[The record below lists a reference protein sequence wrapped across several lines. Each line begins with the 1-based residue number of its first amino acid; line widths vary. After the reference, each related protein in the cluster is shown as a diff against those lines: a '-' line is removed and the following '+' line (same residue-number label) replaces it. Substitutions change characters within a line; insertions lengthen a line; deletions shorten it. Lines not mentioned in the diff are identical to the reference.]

1 MNLNNEITREVR
13 RSITTSILII
23 AAGILAIIAPHVSG
37 IAAAIVIAGLL
48 VVVGA
53 FHLAFAWQMTKKSG
67 FWWETMLGLLY
78 VATGGYMLLQPS
90 VGLATLTILLAAWLF
105 IEAFVEFI
113 LAFHFRPARGWG
125 WLVLDG
131 VITLILGVLICLTW
145 PASAN
150 WLLGTL
156 VGISMLF
163 SGTARLMLSLA
174 ARDVVK
180 AIHDE
185 AVAAAAS

>member
-13 RSITTSILII
+13 RSIATSILII

-131 VITLILGVLICLTW
+131 AITLILGVLICLTW
-145 PASAN
+145 AASAN